1 MPTTTGAAANA
12 TLPAA
17 VADDIVD
24 YGKSVIVRV
33 SDGSAKVVR
42 LPKATRAADIG
53 NDGEHSPKG
62 KKPRPKRQ
70 DNVKI
75 GKTVVPI
82 LIVSYEQLPRLLVD
96 VTGRRYIIMKV
107 MDGCEVNA
115 VSTSEDAEI
124 DTTVNNQ
131 FLEQKSEDNQ
141 PDMASSSATDAA
153 LKSKTF
159 EMKTQFSQEKYLRK
173 KQKKYLREVALLPLN
188 IYNYCHYAP
197 GAANGPRFDLVGS
210 ILRHTS
216 QCQSLVVWDDSCG
229 GLVTAAALD
238 RGQHVERLARG
249 RGTTPD
255 AAITELGIPSEVVGS
270 LLSKTQLV
278 DEEEE
283 ESKQDDYVGDDGLR
297 HYHKRA
303 RKRSVVGN
311 PVISPD
317 GGVVVW
323 MDLAISG
330 GTKEFSEVTSA
341 VMEQITPYCG
351 TLVVLVRHMDL
362 VQRLQ
367 RELIKSEEWINV
379 SLTEPIV
386 REHQVLPNR
395 THPIMQS
402 ATNSAQGFLL
412 TATKVVAPSKQSDSI
427 VEDTPADKRPKVDDD
442 DAGASA
448 NV

>member
-1 MPTTTGAAANA
+1 MT
-12 TLPAA
+12 TLPLPIEGCD
-17 VADDIVD
+17 VID
-24 YGKSVIVRV
+24 YGKSVIVRA

-42 LPKATRAADIG
+42 IPKAPKSDVG

-75 GKTVVPI
+75 GKTVVPVSA
-82 LIVSYEQLPRLLVD
+82 LI
-96 VTGRRYIIMKV
+96 GRRYGSTIHHREGEGWVRSQCSKV
-107 MDGCEVNA
+107 ATSDDAA
-115 VSTSEDAEI
+115 VEI

-131 FLEQKSEDNQ
+131 FLEQTSDDKQ
-141 PDMASSSATDAA
+141 PAIGASSATDAA

-173 KQKKYLREVALLPLN
+173 KQKKYLREVTLLPLN
-188 IYNYCHYAP
+188 LFNYCHYAP

-216 QCQSLVVWDDSCG
+216 HCSSLVVWDDSCG
-229 GLVTAAALD
+229 GLVTAAALQ
-238 RGQHVERLARG
+238 RGQKVERLARG

-255 AAITELGIPSEVVGS
+255 AAVTELGIPGEVVGA

-278 DEEEE
+278 EGDEKEEEE
-283 ESKQDDYVGDDGLR
+283 GKQDDEVGSDGLR
-297 HYHKRA
+297 HYHKHST
-303 RKRSVVGN
+303 KRSVVGN
-311 PVISPD
+311 PVLNPE
-317 GGVVVW
+317 GGIVVW

-330 GTKEFSEVTSA
+330 TTKEFFEVVSV

-351 TLVVLVRHMDL
+351 TLVVLARHMDL
-362 VQRLQ
+362 VQQLQ
-367 RELIKSEEWINV
+367 RRLIKAPGWINV
-379 SLTEPIV
+379 TLAEPIL

-402 ATNSAQGFLL
+402 ATNSAQGFIL
-412 TATKVVAPSKQSDSI
+412 TATKVVTK
-427 VEDTPADKRPKVDDD
+427 EDMVTPEAGEEKEDEEEEGETKKAKI
-442 DAGASA
+442 DA
-448 NV
+448 